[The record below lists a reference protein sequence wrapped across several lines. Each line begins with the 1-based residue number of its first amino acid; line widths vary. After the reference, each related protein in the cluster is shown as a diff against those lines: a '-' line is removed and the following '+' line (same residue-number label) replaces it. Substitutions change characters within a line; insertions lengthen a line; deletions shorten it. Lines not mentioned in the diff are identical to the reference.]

1 MRLSYFVR
9 VPHQAHVALNRRAI
23 FARDGHRCQYCGAQ
37 AENIDHILPRSKGG
51 PHSWDNVVAA
61 CRRCNAR
68 KRDHLLEETGMKLR
82 RPPAA
87 PRGRV
92 WALAALGAVL
102 PDWEPYLGFPGQVVP
117 LTVVGEGAAAL
128 VGLMRWEVQ
137 SASGTVSE
145 LHERSLA
152 LIASSAPEPFG
163 PRRRAVVQNP
173 VDRALVLGSS
183 QPESSVDLDACAGA
197 RVDFVRRRS
206 GGGAVLVEPGSVVWV
221 DLYRH
226 HQPALV
232 RGRGPFDVVGWRG
245 VGDALRNA
253 GLGPLEVWKGSMV
266 RNAWSAWVCFAGLG
280 PGEVSA
286 AGRKVVGISQRRTC
300 HVALFQC
307 ACLVRWEPERLLEL
321 LAWPIEQL
329 GAARRELAGAATGIG
344 AERAELVVGDL
355 LTALP

>member
-1 MRLSYFVR
+1 
-9 VPHQAHVALNRRAI
+9 
-23 FARDGHRCQYCGAQ
+23 
-37 AENIDHILPRSKGG
+37 
-51 PHSWDNVVAA
+51 
-61 CRRCNAR
+61 
-68 KRDHLLEETGMKLR
+68 
-82 RPPAA
+82 
-87 PRGRV
+87 
-92 WALAALGAVL
+92 
-102 PDWEPYLGFPGQVVP
+102 
-117 LTVVGEGAAAL
+117 
-128 VGLMRWEVQ
+128 MRWEVQ

-163 PRRRAVVQNP
+163 PRRLAVVQNP

-197 RVDFVRRRS
+197 RVDVVRRRS

-221 DLYRH
+221 DLFIATTD
-226 HQPALV
+226 PLWSA
-232 RGRGPFDVVGWRG
+232 DVGHSTWWVGEVWA
-245 VGDALRNA
+245 DALRNA

-286 AGRKVVGISQRRTC
+286 AGRKVVGISQRRTR
-300 HVALFQC
+300 HAALFQS

>member
-1 MRLSYFVR
+1 
-9 VPHQAHVALNRRAI
+9 
-23 FARDGHRCQYCGAQ
+23 
-37 AENIDHILPRSKGG
+37 
-51 PHSWDNVVAA
+51 
-61 CRRCNAR
+61 
-68 KRDHLLEETGMKLR
+68 
-82 RPPAA
+82 
-87 PRGRV
+87 
-92 WALAALGAVL
+92 
-102 PDWEPYLGFPGQVVP
+102 
-117 LTVVGEGAAAL
+117 
-128 VGLMRWEVQ
+128 MRWEVQ

-163 PRRRAVVQNP
+163 PRRLAVVQNP

-221 DLYRH
+221 DLFIATTD
-226 HQPALV
+226 PLWSA
-232 RGRGPFDVVGWRG
+232 DVGHSTWWVGEVWA
-245 VGDALRNA
+245 DALRNA

-266 RNAWSAWVCFAGLG
+266 RNVWSRVGVLCGAR
-280 PGEVSA
+280 
-286 AGRKVVGISQRRTC
+286 AGRGIGGRAQSRR
-300 HVALFQC
+300 HIAAENAPRGLFQC
-307 ACLVRWEPERLLEL
+307 VCLVRWEPERLLEL